1 MKELMILGTV
11 VTEETAPGFMKR
23 IARMLLNPVTM
34 GSSAVLT
41 DIEKQL
47 IGAGLMTAE
56 EAEEIEC
63 AVC

>member
-1 MKELMILGTV
+1 MKEIAILGTI
-11 VTEETAPGFMKR
+11 VTRETAPGFLGR
-23 IARMLLNPVTM
+23 VARMLLNPVTM
-34 GSSAVLT
+34 ASSAVLT

>member
-1 MKELMILGTV
+1 MTILGTV
-11 VTEETAPGFMKR
+11 VTKETAPGFL
-23 IARMLLNPVTM
+23 ARVARTLLNPVTM
-34 GSSAVLT
+34 ASSMVLT

-63 AVC
+63 GVC

>member
-1 MKELMILGTV
+1 MKEIAILGTI
-11 VTEETAPGFMKR
+11 VTPETAPGFLGR
-23 IARMLLNPVTM
+23 VARMLLNPVTIA
-34 GSSAVLT
+34 SSAVLT

-63 AVC
+63 GVC